1 MADRVRRV
9 SFLVDL
15 RAGTAK
21 ERAQVRLV
29 LRRVLTHLS
38 RQSPAPPR
46 WSFRFYDSALTPQR
60 FDARMTALAKASA
73 GTDDKLPTLRRDE
86 FHACTPDVIAAVV
99 RAYDQSVEL
108 YNADADDEG
117 ANLGTPPENRD
128 GDLDSIAGPDA
139 ERTGWFTTLARQM
152 AGVIQRAAG
161 ELAGM
166 TGGDGDGDG
175 GGSERQHS
183 AVVIL
188 SRMHFDAPARSNDE
202 NDPAKP
208 PGTKEIDFLRPF
220 KGIEDAYRK
229 ERTRAYL
236 CRLGGDDDGCNAKET
251 AMEKRAAELFARFD
265 GSSVP
270 AAALAHAAAP
280 RGLPPG
286 LFMSAYVDVG
296 DTGDVEQARR
306 SEDAIKVDNR
316 ADPVE
321 LRVRLSGDGATAASG
336 SVALGIVAVLPS
348 EPSERGVEPSTSR
361 VTRATIVSL
370 VSVDQLSACWVNCS
384 NIGGECCYR
393 VAAAAKGSPAYA
405 LGALLAIRRAGAI
418 VEVEETTAEAS
429 ADRVDEEDDEALTNP
444 ELLTEAD
451 DGADPLLTQE
461 TDATTAAGTRRR
473 VVLYALQPLSPGT
486 MSLVAVAPSA
496 GTSTSRGPDT
506 PGRVEDGKSAASLMS
521 ALAVACGAGTGWGAL
536 EPIFPDPRED
546 RVHIAS
552 SSNAAGT
559 NDTGTGTGTDRTKIL
574 ASVGTGN
581 GPDNTGDNN
590 TMNTNNNTNAGVVVG
605 SRGTLKGNP
614 LSLALADDAMKAP
627 PGTHRWER
635 WYGDGPRLNR
645 FGDALAASLVTDTN
659 GAGVLSPKL
668 RLPNPAGDVDGGV
681 VDDDKAGDAE
691 VESDAALDA
700 RFRAMVG
707 EGLWVGEDTKPS
719 IGFDGHPAPTPGT
732 GKQRRRS
739 FAPVDPAW
747 DLSDTDA
754 VVTRVRSEYDALFA
768 SFGSDVDAPDPN
780 FGDLAKKLATD
791 AVSSARK
798 HAASNDAAVDTVE
811 KTLVLSQT
819 QLEARHRTG
828 GCKSTKRREHAFQAH
843 LSLSLHSLRSSE
855 ADKKRTKKAAKHLA
869 KIVNPLSF
877 LLQPTGIQA
886 LHEFVE
892 DTLGPRYNAKV
903 PKLMAALRSNLGVGA
918 TAEKAGDGD
927 GAESNAAGAGKAAR
941 VADAGVFSPGVVG
954 KKKTTGG
961 GFNPRED
968 EYGGES
974 GETSE
979 ALGGKPSKAPDPA
992 PGFKVP
998 NPKTGA
1004 KWHNLF
1010 RSRGGA
1016 KREVRMAPVKSA
1028 EELRKQQDKEELAK
1042 KEKEKRAAFLRQRQ
1056 ETGRTREKLLM
1067 VPHGFQPTPDAG
1079 KRKVMQMPA
1088 PRNLALASFDS
1099 NPGGAAMTPGRQAAI
1114 AMMQT
1119 PLPARR
1125 RDSVSMTPARGNSRL
1140 SEVMSTPAAMST
1152 PRGPSRTPGANRG
1165 GSRGAAMLQQAMST
1179 PARETVTETPVRVIA
1194 ATPLP
1199 PNGGRGGMGGM
1210 VGFGAMVR
1218 EGREAETDG
1227 REPKRAKK
1235 SMFTFGGGRTE

>member
-86 FHACTPDVIAAVV
+86 FHACTPDAIAAVV
-99 RAYDQSVEL
+99 RAYDQFVEL

-175 GGSERQHS
+175 DGSERQHS

-220 KGIEDAYRK
+220 KGIEDVYRK

-236 CRLGGDDDGCNAKET
+236 CRLGGDDEGDAKET

-286 LFMSAYVDVG
+286 LFMSAYVDGG

-306 SEDAIKVDNR
+306 SEDAIKVDNNNR

-321 LRVRLSGDGATAASG
+321 LRVRLSGDGANAASG

-348 EPSERGVEPSTSR
+348 EPSERGVEPKTSR

-384 NIGGECCYR
+384 SAGERCYR

-405 LGALLAIRRAGAI
+405 LGALLAIRRAGTI
-418 VEVEETTAEAS
+418 VEVEETTTETS
-429 ADRVDEEDDEALTNP
+429 NLDRVDEEDDEALTNP
-444 ELLTEAD
+444 ELM
-451 DGADPLLTQE
+451 TQE

-486 MSLVAVAPSA
+486 MSLVAVAPST

-506 PGRVEDGKSAASLMS
+506 PGRAEDGESAASLMS
-521 ALAVACGAGTGWGAL
+521 ALAVACGAGGWGAL

-546 RVHIAS
+546 RAHITS

-581 GPDNTGDNN
+581 GDNNTGDNN

-668 RLPNPAGDVDGGV
+668 RLPNPAGDVEGDVDG
-681 VDDDKAGDAE
+681 DKAGDAG

-707 EGLWVGEDTKPS
+707 FRHEGLWVGEDTKPS

-732 GKQRRRS
+732 SKQRRRS

-843 LSLSLHSLRSSE
+843 LSLTLHSLRSSE

-869 KIVNPLSF
+869 KVVNPLSF

-954 KKKTTGG
+954 KRKTTGG

-979 ALGGKPSKAPDPA
+979 ACFGKPSKAPDPA

-1099 NPGGAAMTPGRQAAI
+1099 NPGGTAMTPGRQAAI

-1152 PRGPSRTPGANRG
+1152 PRGPSRTPSANRG

-1179 PARETVTETPVRVIA
+1179 PARETVTETPVRVIE

-1199 PNGGRGGMGGM
+1199 PHGGRGVASGGGM

-1227 REPKRAKK
+1227 RKPKRAKK
-1235 SMFTFGGGRTE
+1235 SMFTFGGGRTD